1 MKTEI
6 INQPPRPQ
14 INFALNKSTLTAAT
28 PPSKG
33 EPAPPWRGEPL
44 PLCCFSIIP
53 KLRFTAIHLLFIL
66 LVPAILFTTV
76 SCTKKQEIVIKT
88 DYLKYPSSTGKDF
101 RTVLTDS
108 GKVQLIMSGALM
120 EQYENQDYPYT
131 EFKKGI
137 SVILYDGKET
147 AQGSVTSKYAKY
159 NKTTN
164 IWELKDSVV
173 VINENND
180 KLETEV
186 LNWNQT
192 KDLIYTDRFV
202 KITST
207 DLVSQGFGFE
217 SDSHLRHRVMKKVSA
232 TITLNDEE

>member
-1 MKTEI
+1 MT
-6 INQPPRPQ
+6 
-14 INFALNKSTLTAAT
+14 ALSAKIRTLFLIMLI
-28 PPSKG
+28 
-33 EPAPPWRGEPL
+33 PAV
-44 PLCCFSIIP
+44 CFTS
-53 KLRFTAIHLLFIL
+53 
-66 LVPAILFTTV
+66 
-76 SCTKKQEIVIKT
+76 SCTKKKELVVKT
-88 DYLKYPSSTGKDF
+88 DILKYPSSTGKDF
-101 RTVLTDS
+101 KTVLTDS
-108 GKVQLIMSGALM
+108 GKVQLIMSGPIV

-137 SVILYDGKET
+137 SVIFYNGKET
-147 AQGSVTSKYAKY
+147 PQGSVTSKYAKY